1 MSGMGVPTR
10 CLPGSHSCCRAW
22 TGSHILFGLSTHQHM
37 SLDPSSPLD
46 PREVDALLE
55 GRDLRT
61 VAADLFALR
70 DSLQRMHVALE
81 QLASTMTALTDSA
94 SRAAE
99 AQRRADAELE
109 RPPSAPRGD

>member
-1 MSGMGVPTR
+1 MPE
-10 CLPGSHSCCRAW
+10 
-22 TGSHILFGLSTHQHM
+22 
-37 SLDPSSPLD
+37 SSNPLD

-55 GRDLRT
+55 KHDLRT

-70 DSLQRMHVALE
+70 DSLQRMHLALE
-81 QLASTMTALTDSA
+81 QLASTMTVLSDSA

-99 AQRRADAELE
+99 AQRQADAEVQ